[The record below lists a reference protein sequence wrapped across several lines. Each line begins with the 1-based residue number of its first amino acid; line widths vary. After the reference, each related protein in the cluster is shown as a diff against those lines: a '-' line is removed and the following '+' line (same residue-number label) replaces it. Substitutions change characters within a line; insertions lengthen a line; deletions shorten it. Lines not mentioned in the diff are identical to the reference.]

1 MKVVKSLFLLF
12 VLFCSFY
19 STLFA
24 QDHVAHSS
32 ESAHSFKHFRA
43 SAAMYHTYI
52 NTETAE
58 GKKYL
63 IVPSIGFD
71 LEYWFSEK
79 FGLGSHNDLELIS
92 FEVEKEGHTTLEREN
107 PLLLTLDAL
116 WKPYKGLVLLLGPG
130 VEFEKTENLFV
141 VRGGLEY
148 EFELKSSHW
157 DISPTIFYDSRRHAY
172 DTFSF
177 GLGVGKRF

>member
-1 MKVVKSLFLLF
+1 MKTIRTLVILF
-12 VLFCSFY
+12 FCFFCYHSI
-19 STLFA
+19 LFA
-24 QDHVAHSS
+24 QEHAAQIA
-32 ESAHSFKHFRA
+32 EPEHSFKHFRA
-43 SAAMYHTYI
+43 SAALYHTYI
-52 NTETAE
+52 KTESATD
-58 GKKYL
+58 KKYL
-63 IVPSIGFD
+63 IVPSLGFD
-71 LEYWFSEK
+71 LEYWFTEK

-107 PLLLTLDAL
+107 PMLFTMDAL

>member
-1 MKVVKSLFLLF
+1 METIRPLILVLICFFCFNSSLI
-12 VLFCSFY
+12 
-19 STLFA
+19 A
-24 QDHVAHSS
+24 QEHIPQTAGS
-32 ESAHSFKHFRA
+32 EHTFKHFRA

-52 NTETAE
+52 KTESSTD
-58 GKKYL
+58 KKYL
-63 IVPSIGFD
+63 IVPSLGFD
-71 LEYWFSEK
+71 LEYWFNDK

-107 PLLLTLDAL
+107 PMLFTMDAL

-177 GLGVGKRF
+177 GLGLGKRF